1 MPIEHA
7 GDYTLAAKRL
17 ISSKKYNNYS
27 ILYWY
32 SPCES
37 CRMRAKR
44 FMMPGL
50 VAFLSLGFISQS
62 PVSEVSVRQVSS
74 VNCVDCVKDP
84 VPGVVVP
91 SLIPFMVSSNARLG
105 EDSFSYFTRQV
116 DFQTKLNNLGLI
128 NGFSRMFSALPVY
141 PSYAIPAVANYQVSL
156 VKPGASNQIFGGL
169 TADPALKFLTQPGI
183 DARTTTSVATG
194 IVMPTVLD
202 VAAVIEANTGFVPS
216 TSAVISVTQA
226 ATGVKL
232 VAPNAF
238 TAAPVNES
246 IVPKSQDRIAATVP
260 SSSLLGSKPV
270 KQPAAPEFT
279 FTLNGSAPPPGFR
292 KVAGET
298 APVVSAPAARATGNP
313 HRDAVIQFS
322 LQGR

>member
-1 MPIEHA
+1 
-7 GDYTLAAKRL
+7 
-17 ISSKKYNNYS
+17 
-27 ILYWY
+27 
-32 SPCES
+32 
-37 CRMRAKR
+37 MRAKKI
-44 FMMPGL
+44 MMPAL
-50 VAFLSLGFISQS
+50 VAFLSLGFYSQS
-62 PVSEVSVRQVSS
+62 PVSEVSVRRVSS
-74 VNCVDCVKDP
+74 INCVDCLKDP
-84 VPGVVVP
+84 ITGVAVP

-105 EDSFSYFTRQV
+105 EDSFSFFSRQI

-141 PSYAIPAVANYQVSL
+141 PSYALPSVANYQVSL
-156 VKPGASNQIFGGL
+156 VKPASNNQIFGGL

-183 DARTTTSVATG
+183 DARATTSVATG

-216 TSAVISVTQA
+216 TSGVISTAQA

-232 VAPNAF
+232 VAANAF
-238 TAAPVNES
+238 TAAPINES
-246 IVPKSQDRIAATVP
+246 IVPKTQDRIATTVS
-260 SSSLLGSKPV
+260 SSSLLGSRPV
-270 KQPAAPEFT
+270 KQAAAPEFT

-292 KVAGET
+292 RAASEA
-298 APVVSAPAARATGNP
+298 APVVSVPAVRPSGNP